1 MVKRKSAGWL
11 AYVGIVL
18 VVIII
23 VGVVARFTNGFTD
36 DFKTFYVK
44 VEDKEIMSNSG
55 GYEITQSKPMQVEVK
70 YTFSFTNDESKGYS
84 VKILP
89 NDADKSKDFSFTV
102 NGESKSFQSMQDL
115 TDGFGI
121 EKSESSFKVTPKGEN
136 LTGVL
141 QAIYPG
147 GLDTAHIEEKAYNDM
162 FALVVSSYNEKS
174 SVTIYF
180 TLSSKVSGIRLDKE
194 AIVF

>member
-18 VVIII
+18 VAIIL

-36 DFKTFYVK
+36 DFKTFYIRV
-44 VEDKEIMSNSG
+44 DGKEIMSSAN
-55 GYEITQSKPMQVEVK
+55 GYEITPERPLYAEVK
-70 YTFSFTNDESKGYS
+70 YTFSFATDENKGYS
-84 VKILP
+84 VKIVP
-89 NDADKSKDFSFTV
+89 NAADKSKDFSFTV
-102 NGESKSFQSMQDL
+102 NGENRQFQAETDL

-121 EKSESSFKVTPKGEN
+121 EKSESTFKVTPKGEN

-141 QAIYPG
+141 QAIYP

-180 TLSSKVSGIRLDKE
+180 TLSSKVLGIRLDKE

>member
-1 MVKRKSAGWL
+1 MIKRKSAGWL
-11 AYVGIVL
+11 AYIGALLVLIVL
-18 VVIII
+18 

-70 YTFSFTNDESKGYS
+70 YTFSFATDENKGYK
-84 VKILP
+84 VKVVP
-89 NDADKSKDFSFTV
+89 NAADKSKDFSFTV

-115 TDGFGI
+115 TDGFEI
-121 EKSESSFKVTPKGEN
+121 EKSESTFKVTPKGEN

-141 QAIYPG
+141 QTIYPG
-147 GLDTAHIEEKAYNDM
+147 LNTAHIEEKAYNDM

-180 TLSSKVSGIRLDKE
+180 TLSSKVSGVRLDKE

>member
-1 MVKRKSAGWL
+1 MKNKSTNL
-11 AYVGIVL
+11 IAYVGIVL
-18 VVIII
+18 VLIVL
-23 VGVVARFTNGFTD
+23 VGVAARFTNGFTD

-55 GYEITQSKPMQVEVK
+55 GYEITQAKPMQVEVK
-70 YTFSFTNDESKGYS
+70 YTFSFATDENKGYN
-84 VKILP
+84 VKIVP
-89 NDADKSKDFSFTV
+89 NAADKSKDFSFTV
-102 NGESKSFQSMQDL
+102 NGENRQFQAETDL
-115 TDGFGI
+115 TDGFEI
-121 EKSESSFKVTPKGEN
+121 EKSESSFRVTPKGEN

-147 GLDTAHIEEKAYNDM
+147 LDMAHIEEKAYNDM

-180 TLSSKVSGIRLDKE
+180 TLSSKVTGVRLDKE

>member
-1 MVKRKSAGWL
+1 MIKRKSAGWL

-18 VVIII
+18 VAIII
-23 VGVVARFTNGFTD
+23 VGVAARFTNGFTD

-55 GYEITQSKPMQVEVK
+55 GYEITSAQPMQAEVK
-70 YTFSFTNDESKGYS
+70 YTFSFATDENKGYN
-84 VKILP
+84 VKIVP
-89 NDADKSKDFSFTV
+89 NAADKSKDFSFTV
-102 NGESKSFQSMQDL
+102 NGESKSFQSLQDL
-115 TDGFGI
+115 TDGFEI
-121 EKSESSFKVTPKGEN
+121 EKSESSFKVTPKGKN

-147 GLDTAHIEEKAYNDM
+147 LDTARIEEKAYNDM

-180 TLSSKVSGIRLDKE
+180 TLSSKVSGVRLDKE

>member
-1 MVKRKSAGWL
+1 MIKRKSAGWIT
-11 AYVGIVL
+11 YVGALL

-23 VGVVARFTNGFTD
+23 VGMVARFTNGFTD
-36 DFKTFYVK
+36 DFKTFYLK
-44 VEDKEIMSNSG
+44 VEDKEIMSSSG
-55 GYEITQSKPMQVEVK
+55 GYEITRAKPMQAEVK
-70 YTFSFTNDESKGYS
+70 YTFSFATDENKGYN
-84 VKILP
+84 VKIVP
-89 NDADKSKDFSFTV
+89 NAADKNQDFTFTV

-115 TDGFGI
+115 TDGFEI
-121 EKSESSFKVTPKGEN
+121 EKSESTFKVTPKGEN

-141 QAIYPG
+141 QAIYPR
-147 GLDTAHIEEKAYNDM
+147 LDTAHIEEKAYNDM

-180 TLSSKVSGIRLDKE
+180 TLSSKVTGIRLDKE

>member
-1 MVKRKSAGWL
+1 MIKRKSAGWL

-36 DFKTFYVK
+36 DFKTFYLK
-44 VEDKEIMSNSG
+44 AEDKEIMSGSG
-55 GYEITQSKPMQVEVK
+55 GYEITRAKPMQVEVK
-70 YTFSFTNDESKGYS
+70 YTFSFATDENKGYN
-84 VKILP
+84 VKIVP
-89 NDADKSKDFSFTV
+89 NAADKNQDFSFTV
-102 NGESKSFQSMQDL
+102 SGESKSFQSLQDL
-115 TDGFGI
+115 TDGFEI
-121 EKSESSFKVTPKGEN
+121 EKSESTFRVTPKGEN

-147 GLDTAHIEEKAYNDM
+147 LDTAHIEEKAYNDM
-162 FALVVSSYNEKS
+162 FTLVVSSYNEKA

-180 TLSSKVSGIRLDKE
+180 TLSSKVTGVRLDKE

>member
-1 MVKRKSAGWL
+1 MKNKSTNL
-11 AYVGIVL
+11 IAYVGIVL

-36 DFKTFYVK
+36 DFKTFYLK

-70 YTFSFTNDESKGYS
+70 YTFSFAADENKGYN
-84 VKILP
+84 VKIVP
-89 NDADKSKDFSFTV
+89 NAADKSKDFSFTV
-102 NGESKSFQSMQDL
+102 NGENRQFQAETDL
-115 TDGFGI
+115 TDGFEI
-121 EKSESSFKVTPKGEN
+121 EKSESTFKVTPKGEN

-141 QAIYPG
+141 QTIYP

-180 TLSSKVSGIRLDKE
+180 TLGSKVTGIGLDKE

>member
-18 VVIII
+18 VVIILI
-23 VGVVARFTNGFTD
+23 GVVARFTNGFTD
-36 DFKTFYVK
+36 DFKTFYLK
-44 VEDKEIMSNSG
+44 VEDKEIMSGSG
-55 GYEITQSKPMQVEVK
+55 GYEITQSKPMQAEVK
-70 YTFSFTNDESKGYS
+70 YTFSFATDENKGYNM
-84 VKILP
+84 KIVP
-89 NDADKSKDFSFTV
+89 NAADKSKDFSFTV
-102 NGESKSFQSMQDL
+102 NGENRQFQAETDL
-115 TDGFGI
+115 TDGFEI
-121 EKSESSFKVTPKGEN
+121 EKSESSFRVTPKGEN

-147 GLDTAHIEEKAYNDM
+147 LDMAHIEEKAYNDM

>member
-1 MVKRKSAGWL
+1 MLKRKSAGWL

-55 GYEITQSKPMQVEVK
+55 GYEITRAKPMQVEVK
-70 YTFSFTNDESKGYS
+70 YTFSFATDENKGYN
-84 VKILP
+84 VKIVP
-89 NDADKSKDFSFTV
+89 NAADKSRDFSFTV
-102 NGESKSFQSMQDL
+102 NGESRQFQAETDL
-115 TDGFGI
+115 TDGFEI
-121 EKSESSFKVTPKGEN
+121 EKSESTFKVTPKGEN

-147 GLDTAHIEEKAYNDM
+147 LDTARIEEKAYNDM
-162 FALVVSSYNEKS
+162 FALVVSSYNEKA

-180 TLSSKVSGIRLDKE
+180 TLSSKVTGIRLDKE

>member
-1 MVKRKSAGWL
+1 MKNKSTNL
-11 AYVGIVL
+11 IAYVGIVL

-36 DFKTFYVK
+36 DFKTFYLK
-44 VEDKEIMSNSG
+44 VEDKEIMSGSG
-55 GYEITQSKPMQVEVK
+55 GYEITRAKPMQAEVK
-70 YTFSFTNDESKGYS
+70 YTFSFATDENKGYN
-84 VKILP
+84 VKIVP
-89 NDADKSKDFSFTV
+89 NAADKSKDFSFSV
-102 NGESKSFQSMQDL
+102 NGENRQFQAETDL
-115 TDGFGI
+115 TDGFEI

-147 GLDTAHIEEKAYNDM
+147 LDMAHIEEKAYNDM

>member
-1 MVKRKSAGWL
+1 MIKRKSAGWL
-11 AYVGIVL
+11 AYIGALLVLIVL
-18 VVIII
+18 

-70 YTFSFTNDESKGYS
+70 YTFSFATDENKGYN
-84 VKILP
+84 VKIVP
-89 NDADKSKDFSFTV
+89 NAADKSKDFSFSV
-102 NGESKSFQSMQDL
+102 NGESKSFQSLQDL
-115 TDGFGI
+115 TDGFEI

-141 QAIYPG
+141 QTIYP
-147 GLDTAHIEEKAYNDM
+147 GLDTAYIEEKAYNDM

>member
-23 VGVVARFTNGFTD
+23 VGVAARFTNGFTD

-44 VEDKEIMSNSG
+44 VEDKEIMSGAG
-55 GYEITQSKPMQVEVK
+55 GYEITRAKPMQVEVK
-70 YTFSFTNDESKGYS
+70 YTFSFATDENKGYN
-84 VKILP
+84 VKIVP
-89 NDADKSKDFSFTV
+89 NTADKSKDFSFTV
-102 NGESKSFQSMQDL
+102 NGESKSFQAETDL

-121 EKSESSFKVTPKGEN
+121 EKSESSFRVTPKGEN

-147 GLDTAHIEEKAYNDM
+147 LDTAHIEEKAYHDM

-180 TLSSKVSGIRLDKE
+180 TLSSKVSGIKLDKE
-194 AIVF
+194 AMVF

>member
-36 DFKTFYVK
+36 DFKTFYLK

-55 GYEITQSKPMQVEVK
+55 GYEITSAKPMQVEVK
-70 YTFSFTNDESKGYS
+70 YTFSFATDENKGYN
-84 VKILP
+84 VKIVP
-89 NDADKSKDFSFTV
+89 NAADQSKDFSFTV
-102 NGESKSFQSMQDL
+102 NGENRQFQAETDL

-136 LTGVL
+136 LTDVL

-147 GLDTAHIEEKAYNDM
+147 LDTARIEEKAYNDM

>member
-1 MVKRKSAGWL
+1 MIKRKSAGWL

-36 DFKTFYVK
+36 DFKTFYLK
-44 VEDKEIMSNSG
+44 VEDKEIMSGSG
-55 GYEITQSKPMQVEVK
+55 GYEITRAKPMQVEVK
-70 YTFSFTNDESKGYS
+70 YTFSFATDENKGYN
-84 VKILP
+84 VKIVP
-89 NDADKSKDFSFTV
+89 NAADKNQDFSFTV
-102 NGESKSFQSMQDL
+102 SGESKSFQSLQDL
-115 TDGFGI
+115 TDGFEI
-121 EKSESSFKVTPKGEN
+121 EKSESTFRVTPKGEN

-141 QAIYPG
+141 QAIYP

-162 FALVVSSYNEKS
+162 FALVVSSYNEKA

-180 TLSSKVSGIRLDKE
+180 TLSSKVTGVRLDKE

>member
-18 VVIII
+18 VAIII
-23 VGVVARFTNGFTD
+23 VGVAARFTNGFTD

-44 VEDKEIMSNSG
+44 VEDKEIMSTSG
-55 GYEITQSKPMQVEVK
+55 GYEITRAKPMQAEVK
-70 YTFSFTNDESKGYS
+70 YTFSFATDENKGYN
-84 VKILP
+84 VKIVP
-89 NDADKSKDFSFTV
+89 NAADKSKDFSFTV
-102 NGESKSFQSMQDL
+102 NGENRQFQAETDL
-115 TDGFGI
+115 TDGFWI
-121 EKSESSFKVTPKGEN
+121 EKSESSFRVTPKGEN

-147 GLDTAHIEEKAYNDM
+147 LNTAHIEEKAYNDM
-162 FALVVSSYNEKS
+162 FALVVSSYNEKA

-180 TLSSKVSGIRLDKE
+180 TLSSKVTGIRLDKE

>member
-1 MVKRKSAGWL
+1 MLKRKSAGWL

-44 VEDKEIMSNSG
+44 VEEKEIMSGSG
-55 GYEITQSKPMQVEVK
+55 GYEITRSKPMQVEVK
-70 YTFSFTNDESKGYS
+70 YTFSFATDENKDYN
-84 VKILP
+84 VKIVP
-89 NDADKSKDFSFTV
+89 NAADKSKDFSFTV

-115 TDGFGI
+115 TDGFEI
-121 EKSESSFKVTPKGEN
+121 EKSESTFKVTPKGET

-141 QAIYPG
+141 QAIYP

-194 AIVF
+194 TIVF

>member
-1 MVKRKSAGWL
+1 MVKRKSAGWIT
-11 AYVGIVL
+11 YVGALL

-36 DFKTFYVK
+36 DFKTFYLK
-44 VEDKEIMSNSG
+44 VGDKEIMSGSG
-55 GYEITQSKPMQVEVK
+55 GYEITRATPMQAEVK
-70 YTFSFTNDESKGYS
+70 YTFSFATDENKGYN
-84 VKILP
+84 VKIVP
-89 NDADKSKDFSFTV
+89 NAADKNQDFSFTV
-102 NGESKSFQSMQDL
+102 DGESKSFQSLQDL
-115 TDGFGI
+115 TDGFEI
-121 EKSESSFKVTPKGEN
+121 EKSESSFRVTPKGEN

-141 QAIYPG
+141 QAIYP

-162 FALVVSSYNEKS
+162 FALVVSSYNEKA

-180 TLSSKVSGIRLDKE
+180 TLSSKVTGIRLDKE

>member
-1 MVKRKSAGWL
+1 MIKRKSAGWL

-36 DFKTFYVK
+36 DFKTFYLK
-44 VEDKEIMSNSG
+44 VEEKEIMSSSG
-55 GYEITQSKPMQVEVK
+55 GYEITRAKPMQVEVK
-70 YTFSFTNDESKGYS
+70 YTFSFATDENKGYNI
-84 VKILP
+84 KIVP
-89 NDADKSKDFSFTV
+89 NAADKNQDFSFTV
-102 NGESKSFQSMQDL
+102 SGESKSFQSLQDL
-115 TDGFGI
+115 TDGFEI
-121 EKSESSFKVTPKGEN
+121 EKSESTFKVTPKGEN

-141 QAIYPG
+141 QAIYP

-162 FALVVSSYNEKS
+162 FALVVSSYNEKA

-180 TLSSKVSGIRLDKE
+180 TLSSKVTGVRLDKE

>member
-11 AYVGIVL
+11 TYVGTLLVLIVL
-18 VVIII
+18 

-36 DFKTFYVK
+36 DFKTFYIRV
-44 VEDKEIMSNSG
+44 DGKEIMSSAN
-55 GYEITQSKPMQVEVK
+55 GYEITPERPLHAEVK
-70 YTFSFTNDESKGYS
+70 YTFSFATDENKGYN
-84 VKILP
+84 VKIVP
-89 NDADKSKDFSFTV
+89 NAADKSRDFSFTV
-102 NGESKSFQSMQDL
+102 NGENRQFQAETDL
-115 TDGFGI
+115 TDGFEI
-121 EKSESSFKVTPKGEN
+121 EKSESSFQVTPKGEN

-147 GLDTAHIEEKAYNDM
+147 LDTARIEEKAYNDM
-162 FALVVSSYNEKS
+162 FALVVSSYNEKA

-180 TLSSKVSGIRLDKE
+180 TLSSKVTGIRLDKE

>member
-18 VVIII
+18 VAIIL

-44 VEDKEIMSNSG
+44 VEDKEIMSSSG
-55 GYEITQSKPMQVEVK
+55 GYEITRAKPMQVEVK
-70 YTFSFTNDESKGYS
+70 YTFSFATDENKGYN
-84 VKILP
+84 VKIVP
-89 NDADKSKDFSFTV
+89 NTADKSKDFSFTV

-115 TDGFGI
+115 TDGFEI

-136 LTGVL
+136 LTDVL

-147 GLDTAHIEEKAYNDM
+147 LDTARIEEKAYNDM
-162 FALVVSSYNEKS
+162 FALVVSSYSEKS

>member
-1 MVKRKSAGWL
+1 MIKRKSAGWL

-23 VGVVARFTNGFTD
+23 VGVAARFTNGFTD

-44 VEDKEIMSNSG
+44 VEEKEIMSSSG
-55 GYEITQSKPMQVEVK
+55 GYEITRAKPMQAEVK
-70 YTFSFTNDESKGYS
+70 YTFSFATDENKGYN
-84 VKILP
+84 VKIVP
-89 NDADKSKDFSFTV
+89 NAADKSRDFLFTV
-102 NGESKSFQSMQDL
+102 SGESRQFQAGTDL
-115 TDGFGI
+115 TDGFEI
-121 EKSESSFKVTPKGEN
+121 EKSENTFRVTPKGEN

-147 GLDTAHIEEKAYNDM
+147 LDTAHIEEKSYNDM
-162 FALVVSSYNEKS
+162 FALVVSSYNEKA

-180 TLSSKVSGIRLDKE
+180 TLSSKVTGVRLDKE

>member
-1 MVKRKSAGWL
+1 MIKRKSAGWL

-18 VVIII
+18 VAIIL

-36 DFKTFYVK
+36 DFKTFYIRV
-44 VEDKEIMSNSG
+44 DGKEIMSSAG
-55 GYEITQSKPMQVEVK
+55 GYEITQAKPMQVEVK
-70 YTFSFTNDESKGYS
+70 YTFSFATDENKGYN
-84 VKILP
+84 VKIVP
-89 NDADKSKDFSFTV
+89 NASEKSKDFSFTV
-102 NGESKSFQSMQDL
+102 NGENRQFQAETDL
-115 TDGFGI
+115 TDGFEI
-121 EKSESSFKVTPKGEN
+121 EKSESSFRVTPKGEN

-147 GLDTAHIEEKAYNDM
+147 LDMAHIEEKAYNDM

>member
-1 MVKRKSAGWL
+1 MVKRKSAGWIT
-11 AYVGIVL
+11 YVGALL

-36 DFKTFYVK
+36 DFKTFYLK
-44 VEDKEIMSNSG
+44 VGDKEIMSGSG
-55 GYEITQSKPMQVEVK
+55 GYEITRAKPMQAEVK
-70 YTFSFTNDESKGYS
+70 YTFSFATDENKGYN
-84 VKILP
+84 VKIVP
-89 NDADKSKDFSFTV
+89 NAADKNQDFSFTV
-102 NGESKSFQSMQDL
+102 DGESKSFQSLQDL
-115 TDGFGI
+115 TDGFEI
-121 EKSESSFKVTPKGEN
+121 EKSESSFRVTPKGEN

-147 GLDTAHIEEKAYNDM
+147 LDTALIEEKAYNDM

-180 TLSSKVSGIRLDKE
+180 TLSSKVAGVRLDKE

>member
-18 VVIII
+18 AAIII

-36 DFKTFYVK
+36 DFKTFYLK
-44 VEDKEIMSNSG
+44 VEDKEIMSGSG
-55 GYEITQSKPMQVEVK
+55 GYEITRAKPMQAEVK
-70 YTFSFTNDESKGYS
+70 YTFSFATDENKGYK
-84 VKILP
+84 VKVVP
-89 NDADKSKDFSFTV
+89 NAADKSKDFSFTV
-102 NGESKSFQSMQDL
+102 NGESRQFQAETDL
-115 TDGFGI
+115 TDGFEI
-121 EKSESSFKVTPKGEN
+121 EKSESTFKVTPKGEN

-141 QAIYPG
+141 QTIYP

>member
-1 MVKRKSAGWL
+1 MIKRKSAGWL

-18 VVIII
+18 VVIIL

-36 DFKTFYVK
+36 DFKTFYIRV
-44 VEDKEIMSNSG
+44 DGQEIMSTSG
-55 GYEITQSKPMQVEVK
+55 GYEITSAKPMQVEVK
-70 YTFSFTNDESKGYS
+70 YTFSFATDENKGYN
-84 VKILP
+84 VKIVP
-89 NDADKSKDFSFTV
+89 NAADKSKDFSFTV
-102 NGESKSFQSMQDL
+102 NGENRQFQAETDL
-115 TDGFGI
+115 TDGFEI
-121 EKSESSFKVTPKGEN
+121 EKSESSFRVTPKGEN

-147 GLDTAHIEEKAYNDM
+147 LDTAHIEEKTYNDM

>member
-1 MVKRKSAGWL
+1 VIKRKSAGWL
-11 AYVGIVL
+11 AYVGALLVLIVL
-18 VVIII
+18 

-36 DFKTFYVK
+36 DFKTFYIRV
-44 VEDKEIMSNSG
+44 DGKEIMSSAN
-55 GYEITQSKPMQVEVK
+55 GYEITPERPLHAEVK
-70 YTFSFTNDESKGYS
+70 YTFSFATDENKGYN
-84 VKILP
+84 VKIVP
-89 NDADKSKDFSFTV
+89 NAADKSRDFSFTV
-102 NGESKSFQSMQDL
+102 NGENRQFQAETDL
-115 TDGFGI
+115 TDGFEI

-147 GLDTAHIEEKAYNDM
+147 LDTAHIEEKAYNDM
-162 FALVVSSYNEKS
+162 FALVVSSYNEKA

-180 TLSSKVSGIRLDKE
+180 TLSSKVSGVRLDKE

>member
-1 MVKRKSAGWL
+1 MKNKSTNL
-11 AYVGIVL
+11 IAYIGIVL
-18 VVIII
+18 VLIVL

-44 VEDKEIMSNSG
+44 VEDKEIMSGSG
-55 GYEITQSKPMQVEVK
+55 GYEITRAKPMQVEVK
-70 YTFSFTNDESKGYS
+70 YTLSFATDENKGYN
-84 VKILP
+84 VKIVP
-89 NDADKSKDFSFTV
+89 NAADKSRDFSFTV
-102 NGESKSFQSMQDL
+102 NGESRQFQAETDL

-147 GLDTAHIEEKAYNDM
+147 LDTARIEEKAYNDM

-180 TLSSKVSGIRLDKE
+180 TLSSKVTGIRLDKE

>member
-1 MVKRKSAGWL
+1 MVKRKSAGWIT
-11 AYVGIVL
+11 YVGALL

-23 VGVVARFTNGFTD
+23 VGMVARFTNGFTD
-36 DFKTFYVK
+36 DFKTFYLK

-55 GYEITQSKPMQVEVK
+55 GYEITRAKPMQVEVK
-70 YTFSFTNDESKGYS
+70 YTFSFATDENKGYN
-84 VKILP
+84 VKIVP
-89 NDADKSKDFSFTV
+89 NAADKSRDFSFTV

-115 TDGFGI
+115 TDGFEI
-121 EKSESSFKVTPKGEN
+121 EKSESSFRVTPKGEN

-141 QAIYPG
+141 QTIYPG
-147 GLDTAHIEEKAYNDM
+147 LDMAHIEEKAYNDM

-180 TLSSKVSGIRLDKE
+180 TLSSKVTGIRLDKE

>member
-1 MVKRKSAGWL
+1 MLKRKSAGWL

-18 VVIII
+18 VLIVL
-23 VGVVARFTNGFTD
+23 VGVAARFTNGFTD

-44 VEDKEIMSNSG
+44 VEDKEIMSGSG
-55 GYEITQSKPMQVEVK
+55 GYEITRAKPMQVEVK
-70 YTFSFTNDESKGYS
+70 YTFSFATDENKGYN
-84 VKILP
+84 VKIVP
-89 NDADKSKDFSFTV
+89 NAADKNQDFSFTV
-102 NGESKSFQSMQDL
+102 NGESKSFQSLQDL
-115 TDGFGI
+115 TDGFEI
-121 EKSESSFKVTPKGEN
+121 EKSETSFKITPKGEN

-141 QAIYPG
+141 QAIYP

-162 FALVVSSYNEKS
+162 FALVVSSYNEKA

-180 TLSSKVSGIRLDKE
+180 TLSSKVTGVRLDKE

>member
-1 MVKRKSAGWL
+1 MKNKSTNL
-11 AYVGIVL
+11 IAYVGIVL
-18 VVIII
+18 VLIVL
-23 VGVVARFTNGFTD
+23 VGVAARFTNGFTD

-55 GYEITQSKPMQVEVK
+55 GYEITSAKPMQVEVK
-70 YTFSFTNDESKGYS
+70 YTFSFATDENKGYN
-84 VKILP
+84 VKIVP
-89 NDADKSKDFSFTV
+89 NAADKNQDFSFTV
-102 NGESKSFQSMQDL
+102 SGESKSFQSLQDL
-115 TDGFGI
+115 TDGFEI
-121 EKSESSFKVTPKGEN
+121 EKSETSFRVTPKGEN

-141 QAIYPG
+141 QAIYP

-162 FALVVSSYNEKS
+162 FALVVSSYNGKA

-180 TLSSKVSGIRLDKE
+180 TLSSKVTGIRLDKE

>member
-1 MVKRKSAGWL
+1 MKNKSTNL
-11 AYVGIVL
+11 IAYVGALL
-18 VVIII
+18 VVIVL

-36 DFKTFYVK
+36 DFKTFYLK
-44 VEDKEIMSNSG
+44 VEDKEIMSGSG
-55 GYEITQSKPMQVEVK
+55 GYEITRAKPMQVEVK
-70 YTFSFTNDESKGYS
+70 YTFSFATDENKGYN
-84 VKILP
+84 VKIVP
-89 NDADKSKDFSFTV
+89 NAADKSRDFSFTV
-102 NGESKSFQSMQDL
+102 NGESRQFQAETDL
-115 TDGFGI
+115 TDGFEI
-121 EKSESSFKVTPKGEN
+121 EKSESTFRVTPKGEN

-147 GLDTAHIEEKAYNDM
+147 LDTAQIEEKAYNDM
-162 FALVVSSYNEKS
+162 FALVVSSYNEKA